1 MATKGSYLRL
11 PIVITYRRTQRSKK
25 KLIKILRGKTSDNI
39 DKLVDLKVHGINEN
53 TVIDHVGVGYRYV
66 PKDKLTASDRK
77 AIAAVQA
84 ETLKNMAK

>member
-1 MATKGSYLRL
+1 MATQGSYLRL
-11 PIVITYRRTQRSKK
+11 PLVITYRRTQRSKK

-39 DKLVDLKVHGINEN
+39 DKLADLKVHGINEN

-66 PKDKLTASDRK
+66 PQDKLTASDRK

>member
-1 MATKGSYLRL
+1 MATQGSYLRL
-11 PIVITYRRTQRSKK
+11 PLVITYRRTQRSKK
-25 KLIKILRGKTSDNI
+25 KLIKIMRGKTSDNI

-77 AIAAVQA
+77 AMAAVQA

>member
-25 KLIKILRGKTSDNI
+25 KLIKIMRGKTSDNI

-53 TVIDHVGVGYRYV
+53 TVIDHVGIGYRYV
-66 PKDKLTASDRK
+66 PQDKLTASDRK
-77 AIAAVQA
+77 AIQA
-84 ETLKNMAK
+84 IVDETLKNTAK

>member
-11 PIVITYRRTQRSKK
+11 PLVITYRRTQRSKK
-25 KLIKILRGKTSDNI
+25 KLIKIMRGKTSDNI

-53 TVIDHVGVGYRYV
+53 TVIDHVGVGYRYI

-77 AIAAVQA
+77 AMDAVQA

>member
-1 MATKGSYLRL
+1 MATQGSYLRL
-11 PIVITYRRTQRSKK
+11 PLVITYRRTQRSKK

-53 TVIDHVGVGYRYV
+53 TVIDHVGVGYQYV
-66 PKDKLTASDRK
+66 PQDKLTASDHK
-77 AIAAVQA
+77 GMAAVQA

>member
-1 MATKGSYLRL
+1 MATQGSYLRL

-66 PKDKLTASDRK
+66 PQDKLTASDRK
-77 AIAAVQA
+77 DMAAV
-84 ETLKNMAK
+84 